1 MSSRKRKIKLLLKQN
16 KQMKAYKNAIKSKN
30 CFFMITKIS
39 NIFESTIP
47 FDELY
52 LLELNLIEKI
62 DDQKNWEKIFYNSS
76 IFFKFPFNQCDW
88 KSFGLFM
95 YYNWGIATFKKNE
108 KKNTSFYNYNNFNEL
123 NEIKSKYYNNWINS
137 VLEIKDLDFNIYVRK
152 VLYLL

>member
-62 DDQKNWEKIFYNSS
+62 DDQTNWEKIFYNSS